1 MANFSEAVKKVL
13 DLEGGYQDFVN
24 DTGNY
29 NSRGELVGTNRG
41 ISAPVYESW
50 IGRPPS
56 REEMKAITR
65 ATAEEIYRKKY
76 WLPIQGDRI
85 NPQYLA
91 EIIFDGKVNQ
101 GQKGIMLLQEALGVP
116 ADGIIGPNTLAAIS
130 RVNPARLHDE
140 YKRRRIAFYRQLA
153 ASNSSYSQFL
163 AGWLNRMDNF
173 KPQSQGSALPILLLA
188 LGFIAYKNRYSCIYR

>member
-1 MANFSEAVKKVL
+1 MANFSEAVRKVL
-13 DLEGGYQDFVN
+13 NMEGGYQDFIN
-24 DTGNY
+24 DSGNY

-56 REEMKAITR
+56 RNDMKAITR

-116 ADGIIGPNTLAAIS
+116 ADGTIGPITLAAIS
-130 RVNPARLHDE
+130 RANPARLHDE

-163 AGWLNRMDNF
+163 TGWLNRMDNF
-173 KPQSQGSALPILLLA
+173 QAQSRSGALPILLLA
-188 LGFIAYKNRYSCIYR
+188 LGFIVYKNRYSWIYR